1 MNIFKRRRSRTADQ
15 LSNGRG
21 DRRQAASHSREMVL
35 ADPMTSVAL
44 RSLR

>member
-1 MNIFKRRRSRTADQ
+1 MKIFKRARNRTADQ
-15 LSNGRG
+15 LSTGRA
-21 DRRQAASHSREMVL
+21 DRHRVASHSREALL

>member
-1 MNIFKRRRSRTADQ
+1 MNIFKRPRNRHADQ
-15 LSNGRG
+15 LSAERV
-21 DRRQAASHSREMVL
+21 DRRRAASHSREKLL

>member
-1 MNIFKRRRSRTADQ
+1 MNIFKRARNRTADQ
-15 LSNGRG
+15 LSTGRA
-21 DRRQAASHSREMVL
+21 DRRRVASHSRDMVM

>member
-1 MNIFKRRRSRTADQ
+1 MKIFKRARNRTADQ
-15 LSNGRG
+15 LSTGRA
-21 DRRQAASHSREMVL
+21 DRHRAASHSRETLL